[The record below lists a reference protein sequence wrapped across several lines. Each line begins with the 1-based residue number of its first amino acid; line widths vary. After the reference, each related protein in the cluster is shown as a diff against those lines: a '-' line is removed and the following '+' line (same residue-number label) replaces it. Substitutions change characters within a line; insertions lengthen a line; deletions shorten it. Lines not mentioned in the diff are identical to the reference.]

1 MKRKATTA
9 KTSGPCVDIG
19 QISSSAV
26 TSILLRLGSIN
37 YGLSFNTATCF
48 HSHSFLVQRGSPD
61 RSRVDLQHRRYY

>member
-26 TSILLRLGSIN
+26 TSILDSSAGQYKLWAIIQYCDL
-37 YGLSFNTATCF
+37 LSFPLLPCPTRFT
-48 HSHSFLVQRGSPD
+48 
-61 RSRVDLQHRRYY
+61 